1 MHQDLSSSSAR
12 TSSPDQRTTFGGHV
26 MQKLAWVY
34 VGLFVFVAALGYL
47 PGLTNDAGYLLGLF
61 KIDPIDDMLHPTQ

>member
-1 MHQDLSSSSAR
+1 
-12 TSSPDQRTTFGGHV
+12 